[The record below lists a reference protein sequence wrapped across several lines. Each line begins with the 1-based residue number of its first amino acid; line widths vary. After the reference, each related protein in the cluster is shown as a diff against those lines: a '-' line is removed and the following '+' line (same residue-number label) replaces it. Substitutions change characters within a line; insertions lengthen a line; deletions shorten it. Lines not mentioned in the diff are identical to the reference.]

1 MEPLE
6 RLEPIV
12 ANKTECDVEGQVINT
27 GPLDTTFP
35 FTIVP
40 PPKSEVRENDA
51 SFTGLL
57 YVSRSEGFARIGF
70 FIWGAKTN
78 GGAMKTFFFAI
89 TFVFFLTSATFAQ
102 TPFYEGKT
110 IRVVIGYSAGGTN
123 DLWARAIARFWGKYI
138 PGNPTMI
145 VQNMPGAATLVAA
158 NYVYGVGKADGL
170 TLGLIANALF
180 FNQIQGQKEVKFDW
194 AKFSWIGSP
203 EETSEMLSMRA
214 DTPFK
219 TLDDIRKSAVPPK
232 CGTTGAGTPG
242 HYFPRLM
249 EEVLGL
255 KFDLVAGYPG
265 ASEID
270 LAMEKGE
277 VQCRGGTTSAFFGRE
292 PGRTWAKTG
301 FVRILVIGGS
311 KRDSR
316 APDVPTIW
324 EYMEKYKTPE
334 AGKRL
339 TTVLLSPGPFGRPI
353 VGGPGIP
360 ADRIKML
367 RDGFMKAMSD
377 PDLLAE
383 AAKRGWEPD
392 PVSGDKLEALARDV
406 VSLPPEVVARMNV
419 VLGK

>member
-1 MEPLE
+1 
-6 RLEPIV
+6 
-12 ANKTECDVEGQVINT
+12 
-27 GPLDTTFP
+27 
-35 FTIVP
+35 
-40 PPKSEVRENDA
+40 
-51 SFTGLL
+51 
-57 YVSRSEGFARIGF
+57 
-70 FIWGAKTN
+70 
-78 GGAMKTFFFAI
+78 MKTSFFAI
-89 TFVFFLTSATFAQ
+89 TFAFLLTSTSFAQ
-102 TPFYEGKT
+102 TPFYQGKT

-145 VQNMPGAATLVAA
+145 VQNMPGAATMIAA
-158 NYVYGVGKADGL
+158 NYVYSVGKADGL

-194 AKFSWIGSP
+194 ATFSWIGSP

-311 KRDSR
+311 KRDPR

-324 EYMEKYKTPE
+324 EQMEKYKTPE

-392 PVSGDKLEALARDV
+392 PVSGDRLEALARDV
-406 VSLPPEVVARMNV
+406 VSLSPEVIARMNV